1 MGTKRMFVTKLNK
14 KGAITLPKAAR
25 LAMGLKPG
33 STVKVHVRKDGTAVI
48 YPQRDGVDHLLAM
61 FDYQG
66 PPVAQADID
75 EASAEG
81 AAS

>member
-1 MGTKRMFVTKLNK
+1 MFVTKLNK

-25 LAMGLKPG
+25 VAMGLKPG
-33 STVKVHVRKDGTAVI
+33 STVKVHVRKDGTAVV

-61 FDYQG
+61 FDYRG
-66 PPVAQADID
+66 PRVAQADID

>member
-1 MGTKRMFVTKLNK
+1 MFVSTLTK

-25 LAMGLKPG
+25 VSMGLKPG
-33 STVKVHVRKDGTAVI
+33 SKVRLFVRKDGTAVI
-48 YPQRDGVDHLLAM
+48 YPQREGIDHLLGV
-61 FDYQG
+61 FDYDG
-66 PPVAQADID
+66 PRISQADID

>member
-1 MGTKRMFVTKLNK
+1 MFVSRINK

-25 LAMGLKPG
+25 TAMGLKPG
-33 STVKVHVRKDGTAVI
+33 SRVRLYVRKNGTAVI
-48 YPQRDGVDHLLAM
+48 YPQRDGIDHLLAM
-61 FDYQG
+61 FDYRG
-66 PPVAQADID
+66 PAISQADID

>member
-1 MGTKRMFVTKLNK
+1 MMFESTLTK

-25 LAMGLKPG
+25 VSMGLKPG
-33 STVKVHVRKDGTAVI
+33 SKVRLFVRKDGTAVI
-48 YPQRDGVDHLLAM
+48 YPQREGIDHLLSM
-61 FDYQG
+61 FDYDG
-66 PPVAQADID
+66 PRISQADID

>member
-1 MGTKRMFVTKLNK
+1 MFVTKLNK

-25 LAMGLKPG
+25 VAMGLEPG
-33 STVKVHVRKDGTAVI
+33 STVTVHLRRDGTAVV